1 MWSTQSKTLSQWSI
15 SRYFSGLACFLHD
28 PTNVD
33 NLISGSSVFSKPACT
48 SGSSQFTYCWSLAWR
63 ILSIS
68 LLASKWAQLCS
79 SLKIFGIAFLWDW
92 NENWPFPVLWPLPS
106 FPNLLAYWVQHF
118 HSISFRFWNSS
129 TGIPLPPLALFV
141 VMFPKSHLTSC
152 SRMSGSRWLITP
164 LWLSESLRPFLYS
177 SSVYSCHLFLIS
189 SDSVRSVQFLSYI
202 VPLFAWNAP
211 LVSLIF
217 FKRSLALPILLFS
230 SISVWCLLKAFL
242 PLLAFLWNSAFSW
255 VYFAFCF
262 FALLPFAS
270 LLFSAICKTI
280 ILPCCISFSSAW
292 FWSPPPVQ
300 CYKPLSIILQTLYQ
314 T

>member
-1 MWSTQSKTLSQWSI
+1 MIQWMLAIWSLVP
-15 SRYFSGLACFLHD
+15 LPFL
-28 PTNVD
+28 N
-33 NLISGSSVFSKPACT
+33 PACI
-48 SGSSQFTYCWSLAWR
+48 SGSSQFMYCWSLAWR
-63 ILSIS
+63 IFSIT
-68 LLASKWAQLCS
+68 LIAWKIGVIVQLFEHTLALPF
-79 SLKIFGIAFLWDW
+79 FGIGMKTDLFQSC
-92 NENWPFPVLWPLPS
+92 NHC
-106 FPNLLAYWVQHF
+106 WVFQICCHVEC
-118 HSISFRFWNSS
+118 STLTASSFRIWNTSA
-129 TGIPLPPLALFV
+129 GIPLPPLALFV

-211 LVSLIF
+211 LVSLIL